1 MTAERDAELAANL
14 RAAIDA
20 ELAEINR
27 TVLWLRIRNVCGIVT
42 GLAIMCVG
50 VAMILKAF
58 EVLP

>member
-1 MTAERDAELAANL
+1 MTAERAANI
-14 RAAIDA
+14 RAALDA

-27 TVLWLRIRNVCGIVT
+27 TVLLLRIRAVCGIVT
-42 GLAIMCVG
+42 GLAIMGVG

>member
-1 MTAERDAELAANL
+1 MTAERDAERAANL
-14 RAAIDA
+14 RAALDA

-27 TVLWLRIRNVCGIVT
+27 PVLWLRIRAICGIVT
-42 GLAIMCVG
+42 GLAIMGVG